1 MIVVSW
7 SAFFGSELYNAI
19 KVTVTDHRIHMLKND
34 EDTVFRSVQLR
45 TEDALVLHKFWLF

>member
-19 KVTVTDHRIHMLKND
+19 KVTVADHRNHMLKND